1 MDFSASFDTEEV
13 INLYTVAYDG
23 AWEKSTRRYN
33 TFKGNGLGIGP
44 QTTRGGLLLHKFMWE
59 EGIRGLI

>member
-13 INLYTVAYDG
+13 INLYTFAYDG

-33 TFKGNGLGIGP
+33 KFKRKLDLASVHRQPVEFFFCTNSYGRKL
-44 QTTRGGLLLHKFMWE
+44 
-59 EGIRGLI
+59 